1 MCSVGH
7 RVLRR
12 KRHGTPRIRTGNE
25 HAGSRTAEPAGRCL
39 PGRTAAPIPFAA
51 RVGCT
56 GGRNELSDGCAIGAG
71 WSLLFA
77 RHHRRHAGDPG
88 LPVMADYP
96 GWPGQAGAWQERVV
110 SVQGR
115 TRLMPQL
122 TIATLVKLLIA
133 SLVVGMIMAFLGIT
147 PRDVLGYVTSFANEA
162 IENAAAWAGS
172 AISYVLLGAV
182 IVIPIWLL
190 SMLFKTFNRR

>member
-1 MCSVGH
+1 
-7 RVLRR
+7 
-12 KRHGTPRIRTGNE
+12 
-25 HAGSRTAEPAGRCL
+25 
-39 PGRTAAPIPFAA
+39 
-51 RVGCT
+51 
-56 GGRNELSDGCAIGAG
+56 
-71 WSLLFA
+71 
-77 RHHRRHAGDPG
+77 
-88 LPVMADYP
+88 MADHP
-96 GWPGQAGAWQERVV
+96 GWPGQAGAWQERIV

-147 PRDVLGYVTSFANEA
+147 PRDVLSYVTSFANEA

-190 SMLFKTFNRR
+190 GLLFRTFNRR